1 MFIIENNIF
10 IHLLERTDEAEVTKM
25 LVMGVL
31 LCITAICGFIW
42 LYYSRSFKQAGV
54 LLFDKGSLF
63 ANQSRF
69 LVCPKCGTA
78 QQRNGGYQ
86 ECCRTRL

>member
-1 MFIIENNIF
+1 
-10 IHLLERTDEAEVTKM
+10 M

-31 LCITAICGFIW
+31 ICITAICGFIW

-63 ANQSRF
+63 GNQSRF
-69 LVCPKCGTA
+69 LVCSKCGRA
-78 QQRNGGYQ
+78 QARSGGYQ